1 MERGRRAR
9 ARVVVLSDFGRSP
22 KRQYH
27 ALPLANQALLEVD
40 IVAYGGPEP
49 HTELLANPSIHIHL
63 MKQWSTA
70 RQSLP
75 KKQERERREKEEKW
89 KEKFKEKKSLDLR
102 RFFSKSTHLHHLQLV
117 YQVPRRVRRKKFES
131 PYVLCSFGMAKLPLW
146 SLFLRSLF
154 DLVLSILICTSCKYY
169 AIV

>member
-75 KKQERERREKEEKW
+75 K
-89 KEKFKEKKSLDLR
+89 SN
-102 RFFSKSTHLHHLQLV
+102 
-117 YQVPRRVRRKKFES
+117 RKKFET
-131 PYVLCSFGMAKLPLW
+131 LCDNQSCTPSKT
-146 SLFLRSLF
+146 
-154 DLVLSILICTSCKYY
+154 DLS
-169 AIV
+169 

>member
-75 KKQERERREKEEKW
+75 KIETREGKKREGREVERKIQREEKLGSSPVLLQIDSSSSSTTRIPGSAKGKEKE
-89 KEKFKEKKSLDLR
+89 
-102 RFFSKSTHLHHLQLV
+102 V
-117 YQVPRRVRRKKFES
+117 
-131 PYVLCSFGMAKLPLW
+131 
-146 SLFLRSLF
+146 
-154 DLVLSILICTSCKYY
+154 
-169 AIV
+169 

>member
-117 YQVPRRVRRKKFES
+117 YQVR
-131 PYVLCSFGMAKLPLW
+131 LAALG
-146 SLFLRSLF
+146 SLSGARYFLKISQRLSEPSL
-154 DLVLSILICTSCKYY
+154 LSGASLHFASGIFT
-169 AIV
+169 